1 MNSHTQQSATNYS
14 LVAILFMPLLI
25 IAAFSAP
32 VAAQRATFLIKHEL
46 NPLKS
51 FMVASKTESHP
62 FFVDIDGDGDQDCFV
77 GEYTNGGASRF
88 SKVYFF
94 RNEGNSKNPV
104 FRQATGIAN
113 PLNKVKTNTLSIPYF
128 VDIDRDGDYDC
139 FVGEGNTGALLY
151 YKNVGSA
158 TEPSFEKQSAAF
170 NPLSMVKFSTTAVA
184 SPAFADVDGDGD
196 YDCVVADQAGVLSYF
211 RNAGTATLPRFNRV
225 TSNSDDPFAAL
236 ASRGGI
242 YNVSFADWNKD
253 GLPDVFINTTYYKNT
268 STKQRAQFTLGANL
282 QDAPLLQNNSAAK
295 HTYTPLRFTDLD
307 GDGIPE
313 AFQGT
318 AKGSFI
324 YQTIP
329 GSKAFP
335 ISVAATASVA
345 PNPSTNA
352 F

>member
-1 MNSHTQQSATNYS
+1 MNSPKLQPPTNSFRVAS
-14 LVAILFMPLLI
+14 LFIPVLLI
-25 IAAFSAP
+25 MAFHHPAAAQHAAAF
-32 VAAQRATFLIKHEL
+32 LINHEL

-158 TEPSFEKQSAAF
+158 TEPSFEKQ
-170 NPLSMVKFSTTAVA
+170 
-184 SPAFADVDGDGD
+184 
-196 YDCVVADQAGVLSYF
+196 
-211 RNAGTATLPRFNRV
+211 
-225 TSNSDDPFAAL
+225 
-236 ASRGGI
+236 
-242 YNVSFADWNKD
+242 
-253 GLPDVFINTTYYKNT
+253 
-268 STKQRAQFTLGANL
+268 
-282 QDAPLLQNNSAAK
+282 
-295 HTYTPLRFTDLD
+295 
-307 GDGIPE
+307 
-313 AFQGT
+313 
-318 AKGSFI
+318 
-324 YQTIP
+324 
-329 GSKAFP
+329 
-335 ISVAATASVA
+335 
-345 PNPSTNA
+345 
-352 F
+352 